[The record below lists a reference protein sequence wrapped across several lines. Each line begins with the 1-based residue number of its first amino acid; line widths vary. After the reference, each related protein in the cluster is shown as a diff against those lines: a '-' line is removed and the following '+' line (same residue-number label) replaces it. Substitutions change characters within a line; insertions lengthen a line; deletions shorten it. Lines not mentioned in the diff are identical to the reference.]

1 MIRLGIAD
9 DENQA
14 YNMLIGAGLD
24 KIKELVEREKRVE
37 ELVEKFLEKG
47 LPCKRLPRAG
57 DVYEGRSR

>member
-14 YNMLIGAGLD
+14 YNMLIEAGLNE
-24 KIKELVEREKRVE
+24 IKELVEHEKRVE

-47 LPCKRLPRAG
+47 LPYKKLPHAG
-57 DVYEGRSR
+57 DVYEGRTR